1 MSGTAAMGGS
11 MVIQGDNTNMVLED
25 LCSSMKVALE
35 CIVKSNFKKI

>member
-25 LCSSMKVALE
+25 LMFIHEGGVGVYCE
-35 CIVKSNFKKI
+35 VKL